1 MSARKPPAK
10 QYGSKPMSKQ
20 YRDTMA
26 FMAATFRDDKPLT
39 DEDRDEL
46 IRKAVK

>member
-1 MSARKPPAK
+1 MSRPPVK
-10 QYGSKPMSKQ
+10 QYGSKPVSKQ

-39 DEDRDEL
+39 DDERDEL
-46 IRKAVK
+46 IRKAGR